1 MFYEEIRIKQDLS
14 YISLCPL
21 RILQNSKFIIMA
33 TFLGT
38 NAVIVTKVHCI
49 KVIGMHGYDYVIQH
63 QASSFLHV
71 DST

>member
-1 MFYEEIRIKQDLS
+1 MFYDEIRIKQDIS

-21 RILQNSKFIIMA
+21 RILQHSKFIIMA

-38 NAVIVTKVHCI
+38 NAVVVMRVHCTKVT
-49 KVIGMHGYDYVIQH
+49 GMHGYGYVIRLL
-63 QASSFLHV
+63 ASSFLHV